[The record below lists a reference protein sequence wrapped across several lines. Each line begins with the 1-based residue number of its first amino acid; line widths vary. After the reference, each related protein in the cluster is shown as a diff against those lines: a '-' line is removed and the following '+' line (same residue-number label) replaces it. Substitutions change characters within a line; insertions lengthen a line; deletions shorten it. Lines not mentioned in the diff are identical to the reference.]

1 MNRLALNPP
10 SAYTRSTAIMGMVR
24 TVTVATVVIKT
35 TGVT

>member
-1 MNRLALNPP
+1 MSFAAFTQS

-24 TVTVATVVIKT
+24 TMTVVTVVINT